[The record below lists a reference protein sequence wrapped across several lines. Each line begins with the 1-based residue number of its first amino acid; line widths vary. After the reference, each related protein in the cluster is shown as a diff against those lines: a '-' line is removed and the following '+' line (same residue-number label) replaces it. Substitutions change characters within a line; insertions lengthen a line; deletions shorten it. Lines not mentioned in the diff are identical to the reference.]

1 MKLIRFAIQNIKGY
15 GFRSLAIF
23 LSVLVIAG
31 LLVGTTVIIKGTQ
44 SSLNSGLQRLG
55 ADIVVIPLNTQD
67 TFDTALLTGKEDK
80 NVMPSD
86 VALKVGAIPG
96 IASVSAQ
103 TYLSTLYGADCC
115 SFSETPLIV
124 FDPSTDFT
132 ITPWLKT
139 NLGRS
144 LSTGEI
150 IGGSSIFIPRG
161 AQYISI
167 YGYNTTLAGNL
178 SATGTGIDQTI
189 FMTQATAQAIAQS
202 SFTTAAEPLTVPSNG
217 ISSVLV
223 KVKPGV
229 DAHKIALQIFQS
241 VPNVS
246 AIESPNLF
254 GTYRQQITGLLFA
267 FFVLM
272 IILWAAA
279 LFLIAMMFSMS
290 VNERK
295 RELAVL
301 RAIGATRNYV
311 LRSVLAEA
319 SILALGGAAIGIAGT
334 AALLFLFQGFLSN
347 IFKLPFLFPS
357 AASLAAIFGIG
368 VIFALVTVVTAV
380 LVPALRISREELAI
394 AMRE

>member
-272 IILWAAA
+272 IILWAVA

>member
-1 MKLIRFAIQNIKGY
+1 MRLIHFAIRNIKGY

-23 LSVLVIAG
+23 LSVLVFAG

-44 SSLNSGLQRLG
+44 SSLNAGLQRLG
-55 ADIVVIPLNTQD
+55 ANIVVIPQDAED
-67 TFDTALLTGKEDK
+67 TFDTALLTGTNDK
-80 NVMPSD
+80 NLMPAD
-86 VALKVGAIPG
+86 VALKVASIPG
-96 IASVSAQ
+96 VASVSSQ
-103 TYLSTLYGADCC
+103 IYLSTLYGADCC

-132 ITPWLKT
+132 ITPWLKSH
-139 NLGRS
+139 LGRP
-144 LSTGEI
+144 LATGEI
-150 IGGSSIFIPRG
+150 IGGSSIFVPRG
-161 AQYISI
+161 NQYISL
-167 YGYNTTLAGNL
+167 YGYNVTLAGNL
-178 SATGTGIDQTI
+178 EATGTGLDQTI

-202 SFTTAAEPLTVPSNG
+202 SLTTAAEPLTVPSG
-217 ISSVLV
+217 EISSVLV
-223 KVKPGV
+223 KLKPGA
-229 DAHKIALQIFQS
+229 DAHKVSLQIYEN

-254 GTYRQQITGLLFA
+254 GTFRNQITGLLLA

-272 IILWAAA
+272 IILWVVA

-319 SILALGGAAIGIAGT
+319 SILALGGAALGVAGT
-334 AALLFLFQGFLSN
+334 SALLYLFQGFLSN

-357 AASLAAIFGIG
+357 AASLAIIFGIG
-368 VIFALVTVVTAV
+368 GIFALITVVLAV
-380 LVPALRISREELAI
+380 LIPASRISREELAI